1 MLKDAKTSLILLVAF
16 LSLGLTTTVSAS
28 ATELQIIGEKQ
39 EELHPYKGLDYFC
52 TSAAQSPDINTLQKR
67 PALPWRSSQGEMPNF
82 GFTREHCWFR
92 FTVRNQ
98 NPLHSDWLLLID
110 YAMLG
115 EVDVYQVDA
124 GGNLVRHYQAGM
136 DRDFTVRPGN
146 YPSPAFPVTLPS
158 GKDSSF
164 YIKATSP
171 HSIQLPLKLLS
182 HERFTRVAQN
192 QTLIQG
198 IFFGGMLVMILYNLS
213 LFFSIRER
221 VYLLYV
227 CWSAVVTLFLAVLHG
242 YAHRYLWPHSPLV
255 SQYIIHYL
263 LPLIVLLPALF
274 TLHFLSLKEKA
285 PRLAVWLKG
294 LAIMGTLLF
303 LAAPF
308 TSRSFLIPISVSAI
322 LIMDFSILAIGL
334 IRTRAGDPDARIFT
348 IAWACFITGVAAMA
362 LNKYGLLPRT
372 ALTENLV
379 QTGVFLEVI
388 LLSLALARRI
398 SRLKEAHSDSIREKA
413 IAEMEAFKAGARNHA
428 KSEFLATMSHEI
440 RTPMNGIMGMTDLL
454 RRTPM
459 SQQQAQ
465 YVSTIY
471 QSTQSLLTVIN
482 DILDYSK
489 IESGKLELD
498 YQSVQLESIVDDCVR
513 LFALRSSEKQLPL
526 YIHIDSRVPERIK
539 TDPIRLKQIIT
550 NLLSNAFKFTDRG
563 NVSLHVTVKQPAN
576 GNKLCVL
583 MFEVVDTGVGLDESQ
598 QSGLFQAFHEL
609 SNKGKHTGAG
619 LGLVICK
626 RLIQLLGGEIGVS
639 SSLGRGATFWL
650 SLPVEV
656 ENSQS
661 KPVLKNR
668 SAVLI
673 SNTPAQLL
681 SLSQILARW
690 GAKTLEFRDAETAMD
705 PANQPRPVDFVIAE
719 HAVMENPQYVQR
731 LRQHFGNPVL
741 VLLHPTGKP
750 LSDNLPEDLLLIE
763 TPFSCQALK
772 RSLLTGHDE
781 HLSQQQAAEEPA
793 IVLDKAD
800 TLNVIVAEDNPV
812 NQLVID
818 SILKSLGV
826 HATLVSD
833 GEQALELVR
842 EQPGYW
848 DIIFMDC
855 EMPIMDGY
863 QATRE
868 IRALEHTST
877 AHPHCWIIAL
887 SAHATGDY
895 VQKARDAGVDDYL
908 SKPVSQQQVRE
919 ALNRGQVSTPSGI
932 SG

>member
-1 MLKDAKTSLILLVAF
+1 M
-16 LSLGLTTTVSAS
+16 
-28 ATELQIIGEKQ
+28 QIIGENQ
-39 EELHPYKGLDYFC
+39 QELHPYQGLDYFC
-52 TSAAQSPDINTLQKR
+52 TPADQSPAINALQTR
-67 PALPWRSSQGEMPNF
+67 PSLPWQSSQGEMPNF
-82 GFTREHCWFR
+82 GFTDSHCWFR
-92 FTVRNQ
+92 FAVRNQ
-98 NPLHSDWLLLID
+98 NARHNDWLLLVD

-115 EVDVYQVDA
+115 ELDVYQMDA
-124 GGNLVRHYQAGM
+124 GGNLVQHYQAGM
-136 DRDFTVRPGN
+136 DRDFTVRPGH
-146 YPSPAFPVTLPS
+146 YPSPAFPLTLPI
-158 GKDSSF
+158 GKDNTL
-164 YIKATSP
+164 YLKVASP
-171 HSIQLPLKLLS
+171 HSIQLPMTLLT
-182 HERFTRVAQN
+182 HEAFTRVAQN
-192 QTLIQG
+192 QTIIQG

-213 LFFSIRER
+213 LFFSIREK

-242 YAHRYLWPHSPLV
+242 YAHRYLWPHSPLI

-263 LPLIVLLPALF
+263 LPLIVLLPPLF
-274 TLHFLSLKEKA
+274 TLHFLSLREKA
-285 PRLAVWLKG
+285 PRLAAWLRG
-294 LAIMGTLLF
+294 LVVIGTLLF

-308 TSRSFLIPISVSAI
+308 TSRNFLIPISVSAI
-322 LIMDFSILAIGL
+322 LVMDFSILLIGL
-334 IRTRAGDPDARIFT
+334 IRARAGDPDARIFT
-348 IAWACFITGVAAMA
+348 VAWACFLTGVAAMA
-362 LNKYGLLPRT
+362 LNKYGVLPRT
-372 ALTENLV
+372 SLTENLV

-465 YVSTIY
+465 YVGTIY

-563 NVSLHVTVKQPAN
+563 SVSLHVTVKQPTNAD
-576 GNKLCVL
+576 KLCVL

-598 QSGLFQAFHEL
+598 QNSLFQAFHEL
-609 SNKGKHTGAG
+609 PNKSKHTGAG

-626 RLIQLLGGEIGVS
+626 RLIQLLGGDIGVS

-656 ENSQS
+656 ENTQS

-668 SAVLI
+668 SALLI

-690 GAKTLEFRDAETAMD
+690 GAKTLEFRDVESALD
-705 PANQPRPVDFVIAE
+705 PANPSRPVDYVIAE
-719 HAVMENPQYVQR
+719 HAVMDNPQYVQR

-781 HLSQQQAAEEPA
+781 HFAQQQAADEPTV
-793 IVLDKAD
+793 ILDKAD
-800 TLNVIVAEDNPV
+800 ALNVIVAEDNPV

-818 SILKSLGV
+818 SILKSLGI
-826 HATLVSD
+826 HATLVAD

-855 EMPIMDGY
+855 EMPVMDGY
-863 QATRE
+863 DATRE
-868 IRALEHTST
+868 IRALEQSST

-895 VQKARDAGVDDYL
+895 VQKAREAGVDDYL
-908 SKPVSQQQVRE
+908 SKPVSQQQVRD
-919 ALNRGQVSTPSGI
+919 ALDRGQVATPSGV

>member
-1 MLKDAKTSLILLVAF
+1 MFKDSKAALLLFVAF
-16 LSLGLTTTVSAS
+16 FSICLSSLAS
-28 ATELQIIGEKQ
+28 AKGPDTQIIGEQQ
-39 EELHPYKGLDYFC
+39 EHMHPYQGLYTFC
-52 TSAAQSPDINTLQKR
+52 TPADQSPGINAILQR
-67 PALPWRSSQGEMPNF
+67 TDLPWQPSGASTPNL
-82 GFTREHCWFR
+82 GFTTDHCWFR
-92 FTVRNQ
+92 FSVRNL
-98 NPLHSDWLLLID
+98 NRLHPDWQLQID

-115 EVDVYQVDA
+115 EVDVYQIDA
-124 GGNLVRHYQAGM
+124 GGTLVAHFQAGM
-136 DRDFTVRPGN
+136 DRDFSVRPGTA
-146 YPSPAFPVTLPS
+146 PTPAFPLTLPTGTDNDIFLKVAS
-158 GKDSSF
+158 
-164 YIKATSP
+164 A
-171 HSIQLPLKLLS
+171 HSIQLPLELLS
-182 HERFTRVAQN
+182 QESYNAST
-192 QTLIQG
+192 QTQSVVQG

-213 LFFSIRER
+213 LFFSIREK

-263 LPLIVLLPALF
+263 LPLIVLLPPLF
-274 TLHFLSLKEKA
+274 TLHFLSLREKA
-285 PRLAVWLKG
+285 PRLAAWLKG
-294 LAIMGTLLF
+294 LVIIGTLLF

-308 TSRSFLIPISVSAI
+308 TSRGFLIPISVSAI
-322 LIMDFSILAIGL
+322 LVMDFSILVVGL
-334 IRTRAGDPDARIFT
+334 LRTRAGDPDARIFT

-362 LNKYGLLPRT
+362 LNKYGVLPRT
-372 ALTENLV
+372 GLTENLV

-454 RRTPM
+454 RRTSM
-459 SQQQAQ
+459 TQQQAQ
-465 YVSTIY
+465 YVGTIY

-550 NLLSNAFKFTDRG
+550 NLLSNAFKFTERG
-563 NVSLHVTVKQPAN
+563 NVSLHVTVKQPVN
-576 GNKLCVL
+576 EKNLCVL
-583 MFEVVDTGVGLDESQ
+583 MFEVVDTGVGLDEGQ
-598 QSGLFQAFHEL
+598 QNSLFQAFHEL
-609 SNKGKHTGAG
+609 SGKGKHTGAG

-626 RLIQLLGGEIGVS
+626 RLIELLNGDIGVS

-656 ENSQS
+656 EKPQS
-661 KPVLKNR
+661 KPVLQNR
-668 SAVLI
+668 SALLI

-681 SLSQILARW
+681 SLSQILTRW
-690 GAKTLEFRDAETAMD
+690 GAKTLEYRDVESALD
-705 PANQPRPVDFVIAE
+705 PANPSRPVDFVIAE
-719 HAVMENPQYVQR
+719 HAVLENPQYVQR
-731 LRQHFGNPVL
+731 LKQHFGNPVL

-750 LSDNLPEDLLLIE
+750 LSDNLPENLLLIE

-781 HLSQQQAAEEPA
+781 QLAQQSAEEPA
-793 IVLDKAD
+793 IVLDKGNA
-800 TLNVIVAEDNPV
+800 LNVIVAEDNPV

-818 SILKSLGV
+818 SILKSLGIY
-826 HATLVSD
+826 ATLVSD
-833 GEQALELVR
+833 GEQALELVG

-855 EMPIMDGY
+855 EMPVMDGY

-868 IRALEHTST
+868 IRTLEQAST

-919 ALNRGQVSTPSGI
+919 ALHRGQVATPSGI

>member
-1 MLKDAKTSLILLVAF
+1 MFKDAKTAFVLLVAF
-16 LSLGLTTTVSAS
+16 FSIGLTPA
-28 ATELQIIGEKQ
+28 ALGNGPELQIIGENQ
-39 EELHPYKGLDYFC
+39 EELQPYQGLDYFC
-52 TSAAQSPDINTLQKR
+52 TPAAQSPTINALQKQ
-67 PALPWRSSQGEMPNF
+67 PTLPWQSSRGDMPNL
-82 GFTREHCWFR
+82 GFTNQHCWFR
-92 FTVRNQ
+92 FAVRNQ
-98 NPLHSDWLLLID
+98 NPRHSDWELLVD

-115 EVDVYQVDA
+115 ELDLYQLDA
-124 GGNLVRHYQAGM
+124 GGNLISHYQAGM
-136 DRDFTVRPGN
+136 DRDFAVRPGN
-146 YPSPAFPVTLPS
+146 YPTPAFPLSLPS
-158 GKDSSF
+158 GKDSTF
-164 YIKATSP
+164 YLKVTSP
-171 HSIQLPLKLLS
+171 HSIQLPIRLLT
-182 HERFTRVAQN
+182 HEQFARSAQN
-192 QTLIQG
+192 QTIIQG
-198 IFFGGMLVMILYNLS
+198 IIFGGMLVMILYNLS
-213 LFFSIRER
+213 LFFSIREK

-263 LPLIVLLPALF
+263 LPLIVLLPPLF
-274 TLHFLSLKEKA
+274 TLHFLSLQEKA
-285 PRLAVWLKG
+285 PRLAAWLKG
-294 LAIMGTLLF
+294 LVGIGTLLF

-308 TSRSFLIPISVSAI
+308 TSRGFLIPISVSAI
-322 LIMDFSILAIGL
+322 LVMDFSILVVGL
-334 IRTRAGDPDARIFT
+334 LRARAGDPDARIFT

-362 LNKYGLLPRT
+362 LNKYGVLPRT

-454 RRTPM
+454 RRTSM
-459 SQQQAQ
+459 TQQQAQ
-465 YVSTIY
+465 YVGTIY

-498 YQSVQLESIVDDCVR
+498 YQSVPLESIVDDCVR
-513 LFALRSSEKQLPL
+513 LFALRSSEKKLPL

-550 NLLSNAFKFTDRG
+550 NLLSNAFKFTERG
-563 NVSLHVTVKQPAN
+563 NVSLHVTVKQPVN
-576 GNKLCVL
+576 EKNLCVL
-583 MFEVVDTGVGLDESQ
+583 MFEVVDTGVGLDEGQ
-598 QSGLFQAFHEL
+598 QNSLFQAFHEL
-609 SNKGKHTGAG
+609 SGKGKHTGAG

-626 RLIQLLGGEIGVS
+626 RLIELLNGDIGVS

-656 ENSQS
+656 EKPQS

-668 SAVLI
+668 SALLI

-681 SLSQILARW
+681 SLSQILTRW
-690 GAKTLEFRDAETAMD
+690 GAKTLEYRDVESALD
-705 PANQPRPVDFVIAE
+705 PANPSRPVDFVIAE

-731 LRQHFGNPVL
+731 LRQHFSNPVL

-781 HLSQQQAAEEPA
+781 HLAQQAAEEPTV
-793 IVLDKAD
+793 VLEKGSA
-800 TLNVIVAEDNPV
+800 LNVIVAEDNPV

-818 SILKSLGV
+818 SILKSLGI

-833 GEQALELVR
+833 GEQALDLVR

-855 EMPIMDGY
+855 EMPVKDGY

-868 IRALEHTST
+868 IRSLEQAST
-877 AHPHCWIIAL
+877 THHHAWIIAL

-908 SKPVSQQQVRE
+908 TKPVSQQQVRE
-919 ALNRGQVSTPSGI
+919 ALGRGQVSSPSGI